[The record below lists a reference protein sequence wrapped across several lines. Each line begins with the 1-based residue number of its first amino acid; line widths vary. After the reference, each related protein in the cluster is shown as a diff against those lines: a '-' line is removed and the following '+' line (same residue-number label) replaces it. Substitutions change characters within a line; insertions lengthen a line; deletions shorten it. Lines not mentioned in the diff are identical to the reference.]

1 MNKKIIR
8 SKFDFIIKS
17 DGKYQ
22 EKMLEE
28 VKKVRNIM
36 EQTLL
41 KFQ

>member
-1 MNKKIIR
+1 MNKKIIK

-17 DGKYQ
+17 DGKNQ
-22 EKMLEE
+22 EQMLED

-41 KFQ
+41 KF